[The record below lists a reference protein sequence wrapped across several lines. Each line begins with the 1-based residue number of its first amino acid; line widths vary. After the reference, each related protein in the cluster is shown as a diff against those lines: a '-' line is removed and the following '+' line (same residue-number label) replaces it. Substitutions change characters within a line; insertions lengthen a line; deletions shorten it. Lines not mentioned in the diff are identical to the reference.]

1 MADIKTKYRRFN
13 GTDFDTIYF
22 KTVADQILPVSD
34 GKINGEWKGVLSNRY
49 RINGYHWVAPAS
61 NSGYSDIILFGDD
74 IKWKASKNPATVFSI
89 KAKIEAMDITAS
101 DLATRLAKIEKAYGA
116 SGDIITT
123 ANMNTKITKVGTVT
137 DGVWNGTAIADA
149 YIASADKWNKYEES
163 KQNTLTFDSEP
174 TENSANPVTSKGI
187 KTYVDNKISTVT
199 AVAQGKTNTYVIDTS
214 QTASSNQNINHR
226 FNVIKTDD
234 TQKTVTIIKLVSSQ
248 YITDVSGN
256 IIELKDIKVG
266 DIILTTGDGIKDW
279 FLGTKHK
286 PSAAT
291 LESTSEEYVFYQI
304 DSDTPDLTVYALKSS
319 LGNAASKTV
328 SKTGPDANGAD
339 LVTEAQVKSFV
350 EGKGYITSYIN
361 TTYTFE
367 EGTTNGAFTVTPKG
381 GTAKSVKVHGLAAAA
396 YKGVDTA
403 AFGTTST
410 SANVPTT
417 AAVAG
422 TIAKRSTKI
431 FYGAT
436 QPTDMVDGDIWI
448 DTNN

>member
-1 MADIKTKYRRFN
+1 MADIKTKYKRYN
-13 GTDFDTIYF
+13 DTSKDFDTIYF
-22 KTVADQILPVSD
+22 KTTADQVLNVTD
-34 GKINGEWKGVLSNRY
+34 GKENGDWKGVLSNKY
-49 RINGYHWVAPAS
+49 LINGKHWAAPAGS
-61 NSGYSDIILFGDD
+61 STSGIVLTGKD
-74 IKWKASKNPATVFSI
+74 IKWSDAGATTFTI
-89 KAKIEAMDITAS
+89 YAKLTAMDITAS
-101 DLATRLAKIEKAYGA
+101 DLDTRLKKIEGAYT

-123 ANMNTKITKVGTVT
+123 ANMDTKIKKVATIES
-137 DGVWNGTAIADA
+137 GVWNGSAIEDA
-149 YIASADKWNKYEES
+149 YIASATKWNKYEKS

-187 KTYVDNKISTVT
+187 KTYVDNKVATVT
-199 AVAQGKTNTYVIDTS
+199 AVAQGKTNTFVIDAS
-214 QTASSNQNINHR
+214 AITAGAENEE
-226 FNVIKTDD
+226 FKVLKTTDK
-234 TQKTVTIIKLVSSQ
+234 KTVTIPNTPLNK

-256 IIELKDIKVG
+256 NIKFEDMKVG
-266 DIILTTGDGIKDW
+266 DIILTTGEGIKDW
-279 FLGTKHK
+279 FLGAITR
-286 PSAAT
+286 PSAAIG
-291 LESTSEEYVFYQI
+291 STDMGSFVFYQI

-319 LGNAASKTV
+319 LGDAASKTV
-328 SKTGPDANGAD
+328 SKTGPSANGAD

-350 EGKGYITSYIN
+350 EGKGYITSYTD
-361 TTYTFE
+361 TTYTFA
-367 EGTTNGAFTVTPKG
+367 EGTTNGAFTVAPKG

>member
-22 KTVADQILPVSD
+22 KTVADQVLPVSD
-34 GKINGEWKGVLSNRY
+34 GKTNGEWKGVLSNRY
-49 RINGYHWVAPAS
+49 RINGYHWVGPVS

-74 IKWKASKNPATVFSI
+74 IKWKAGKTPATVLSI
-89 KAKIEAMDITAS
+89 KAKIEAMDVTAS
-101 DLATRLAKIEKAYGA
+101 GLDARIAKIEGAYTG
-116 SGDIITT
+116 GDIITVT
-123 ANMNTKITKVGTVT
+123 NMGTKITAVATIGS
-137 DGVWNGTAIADA
+137 GVWNGSAIEDT
-149 YIASADKWNKYEES
+149 YIASAEKWNGYEEK
-163 KQNTLTFDSEP
+163 KQNKLTFDNEP
-174 TENSANPVTSKGI
+174 TANSANPVTSKGI
-187 KTYVDNKISTVT
+187 KTYVDNKINTVT
-199 AVAQGKTNTYVIDTS
+199 AVAQGKTNTYVIDVS
-214 QTASSNQNINHR
+214 QTSGTKNGE
-226 FNVIKTDD
+226 FNVSKTNS
-234 TQKTVTIIKLVSSQ
+234 KPTVEILRILSSQ
-248 YITDVSGN
+248 HITDVSGN
-256 IIELKDIKVG
+256 NIELESMKIG
-266 DIILTTGDGIKDW
+266 DIVLTTGNGIKDW
-279 FLGTKHK
+279 FLGAITTTNVK
-286 PSAAT
+286 
-291 LESTSEEYVFYQI
+291 EYGKFVFYQI

-319 LGNAASKTV
+319 LGAAASKEV
-328 SKTGPDANGAD
+328 SKDGPSANGAN
-339 LVTEAQVKSFV
+339 LVTESQVKSFV
-350 EGKGYITSYIN
+350 EGKGYITSYTN
-361 TTYTFE
+361 TTYEFK

-381 GTAKSVKVHGLAAAA
+381 GTAQSVKVHGLAAAA

>member
-22 KTVADQILPVSD
+22 KTVADQVLPVSD
-34 GKINGEWKGVLSNRY
+34 GKTNGEWKGVLSNRY

-61 NSGYSDIILFGDD
+61 NSGYSNITLFGDD
-74 IKWKASKNPATVFSI
+74 IKWKASKTPATVLSI
-89 KAKIEAMDITAS
+89 KAKIEAMDVTAS
-101 DLATRLAKIEKAYGA
+101 GLDSRIAKIEGAY
-116 SGDIITT
+116 SDGDIITV
-123 ANMNTKITKVGTVT
+123 ANMGTKITAVATIES
-137 DGVWNGTAIADA
+137 GVWHGSAIEDT
-149 YIASADKWNKYEES
+149 YIASAEKWNGYEEK
-163 KQNTLTFDSEP
+163 KQNKLAFDNEP
-174 TENSANPVTSKGI
+174 TANSANPVTSKGI
-187 KTYVDNKISTVT
+187 KTYVDNKINTVT

-214 QTASSNQNINHR
+214 QTASSSQNINGR
-226 FNVIKTDD
+226 FNVVKTDD
-234 TQKTVTIIKLVSSQ
+234 TQKTITIIKLVSSQ
-248 YITDVSGN
+248 YITDVNGSV
-256 IIELKDIKVG
+256 IELKDIKVG

-279 FLGTKHK
+279 FLGTKTK

-291 LESTSEEYVFYQI
+291 PGSISEEYVFYQI

-319 LGNAASKTV
+319 LGDAASKEV
-328 SKTGPDANGAD
+328 SKDGPSANGAD

-350 EGKGYITSYIN
+350 EGKGYITSYTN
-361 TTYTFE
+361 TTYTFT

-381 GTAKSVKVHGLAAAA
+381 GTAQSVKVHGLAAAA

-417 AAVAG
+417 AAVSG

>member
-34 GKINGEWKGVLSNRY
+34 GKTNGEWKGVLSNRY
-49 RINGYHWVAPAS
+49 RINGYNWVAPAS
-61 NSGYSDIILFGDD
+61 NSGYSDITLFGDN
-74 IKWKASKNPATVFSI
+74 IKWKASKTPATVLSI
-89 KAKIEAMDITAS
+89 KDKIETMDITAS
-101 DLATRLAKIEKAYGA
+101 GLDARIAKIEGAYTG
-116 SGDIITT
+116 GDIITVT
-123 ANMNTKITKVGTVT
+123 NMGTKITKVGTVT
-137 DGVWNGTAIADA
+137 AGVWNGSAIEDT
-149 YIASADKWNKYEES
+149 YIASAEKWNGYEEK
-163 KQNTLTFDSEP
+163 KQNKLTFDNEP
-174 TENSANPVTSKGI
+174 TANSANPVTSKGI
-187 KTYVDNKISTVT
+187 KTYVDNKINTVT
-199 AVAQGKTNTYVIDTS
+199 AVAQGKTNTYVIDVFQTS
-214 QTASSNQNINHR
+214 GTKNGE
-226 FNVIKTDD
+226 FNVSKTNS
-234 TQKTVTIIKLVSSQ
+234 KPTVEILRISSPQ
-248 YITDVSGN
+248 HITDVSGN
-256 IIELKDIKVG
+256 NIELESMKIG
-266 DIILTTGDGIKDW
+266 DIVLTTGNGIKDW
-279 FLGTKHK
+279 FLGAITTTNIK
-286 PSAAT
+286 
-291 LESTSEEYVFYQI
+291 EFGEFIFYQI

-319 LGNAASKTV
+319 LGAAASKEV
-328 SKTGPDANGAD
+328 SKDGPSANGAN

-350 EGKGYITSYIN
+350 EGKGYITSYTD
-361 TTYTFE
+361 TTYTFA

-448 DTNN
+448 DTNS

>member
-34 GKINGEWKGVLSNRY
+34 GKTNGEWKGVLSNRY

-61 NSGYSDIILFGDD
+61 NSGYSDIILTGED
-74 IKWKASKNPATVFSI
+74 IKWKSGTPATVFSI

-101 DLATRLAKIEKAYGA
+101 GLDARIAKIEGAYTG
-116 SGDIITT
+116 GDIITV
-123 ANMNTKITKVGTVT
+123 ANMGTKITAVATIGS
-137 DGVWNGTAIADA
+137 GVWNGSAIEDA
-149 YIASADKWNKYEES
+149 YIASATKWNKYEKS

-187 KTYVDNKISTVT
+187 KTYVDNQVATVT
-199 AVAQGKTNTYVIDTS
+199 AVAQGKTNTFVIDASAT
-214 QTASSNQNINHR
+214 TAGAENDE
-226 FNVIKTDD
+226 FKVLKTTDK
-234 TQKTVTIIKLVSSQ
+234 KTVTIPNTPLNK

-256 IIELKDIKVG
+256 NIKFKDMKVG
-266 DIILTTGDGIKDW
+266 DIILTTGEGIKDW
-279 FLGTKHK
+279 FLGAITK
-286 PSAAT
+286 PSAAIGNT
-291 LESTSEEYVFYQI
+291 DMGSFVFYQI

-350 EGKGYITSYIN
+350 EDKGYLTSYTN
-361 TTYTFE
+361 TTYEFT
-367 EGTTNGAFTVTPKG
+367 EGATNGAFTVTPKG
-381 GTAKSVKVHGLAAAA
+381 GSAKSVKVHGLAAAA

-403 AFGTTST
+403 AFATNSS
-410 SANVPTT
+410 SANLPTT

-422 TIAKRSTKI
+422 TIAKRATKI
-431 FYGAT
+431 FYGPT